1 MLFKGY
7 RIESTRLPWWD
18 YGWAAEYF
26 ITICTKD
33 RKRYFGQIQD
43 DRMIKTELWYIAKKY
58 WQEIP
63 EHFPFVTVLDFII
76 MPDHIHGLLR
86 IEDRRPQQPVEMS
99 HGAAGCVETH
109 HDASQRP
116 HNTFG
121 PQKNNIPSIIRHFK
135 GAVTRY
141 SKKRA
146 LPFEWQSLYY
156 DQIIRDDNHF
166 YNVQDYIRSNIRKY
180 QDKRL
185 T

>member
-26 ITICTKD
+26 ITICTKN

-86 IEDRRPQQPVEMS
+86 IEDR
-99 HGAAGCVETH
+99 
-109 HDASQRP
+109 
-116 HNTFG
+116 
-121 PQKNNIPSIIRHFK
+121 
-135 GAVTRY
+135 
-141 SKKRA
+141 
-146 LPFEWQSLYY
+146 
-156 DQIIRDDNHF
+156 
-166 YNVQDYIRSNIRKY
+166 
-180 QDKRL
+180 
-185 T
+185 

>member
-1 MLFKGY
+1 
-7 RIESTRLPWWD
+7 
-18 YGWAAEYF
+18 
-26 ITICTKD
+26 
-33 RKRYFGQIQD
+33 
-43 DRMIKTELWYIAKKY
+43 MIKTELWYIAKKY

-86 IEDRRPQQPVEMS
+86 IEDRRPQEPVEMP

-141 SKKRA
+141 SKKRS
-146 LPFEWQSLYY
+146 LSFEWQSLYY

-166 YNVQDYIRSNIRKY
+166 YNVQDYIRSNIKKY